1 MTASGKMNSICC
13 FFSTFRDK
21 SLEKL
26 YQSFS
31 VRQKRAGLESFLL
44 TAILFD
50 VYMLIVPSG
59 QDVVVYGVMGTFLL
73 MNCLLLIWCKRG
85 FQSKTMWA
93 FVPHLAFHIANSQ
106 ILSGLFLKKN
116 EVTSRDSLGWFLLLT
131 YLIYV
136 TLPLRLPYCVLLSI
150 GTFTSYIVSLSGL
163 SKSQIHFVE
172 QVIIIFKYLFIL
184 YSFFLSLSFV
194 LENTNKYAQ

>member
-1 MTASGKMNSICC
+1 MDEPKASGKMKNWC
-13 FFSTFRDK
+13 FIYNTFRDS

-31 VRQKRAGLESFLL
+31 VRQKRSGLECFLI

-50 VYMLIVPSG
+50 NYMLLVPSD
-59 QDVVVYGVMGTFLL
+59 QDVVIVVVMGLFLVF
-73 MNCLLLIWCKRG
+73 NSLLLLFCKRG
-85 FQSKTMWA
+85 FQNKVLWA
-93 FVPHLAFHIANSQ
+93 VVPHIAFHMANTQ

-136 TLPLRLPYCVLLSI
+136 TLPLRLPCCVLLSV
-150 GTFTSYIVSLSGL
+150 GTFTSYIVSLCGL
-163 SKSQIHFVE
+163 TKSQLHFAE
-172 QVIIIFKYLFIL
+172 QVI
-184 YSFFLSLSFV
+184 
-194 LENTNKYAQ
+194 